1 MITSYWVWVM
11 LNKIKSFLND
21 ESGATALEYAFIAG
35 IVSLVVVG
43 ASGSIGESFENIVV
57 TVSNTVTNATPQG

>member
-1 MITSYWVWVM
+1 M
-11 LNKIKSFLND
+11 LNQIRSFLND

-43 ASGSIGESFENIVV
+43 ASGSIGESFETIVV
-57 TVSNTVTNATPQG
+57 TVSNTVSSATPQG